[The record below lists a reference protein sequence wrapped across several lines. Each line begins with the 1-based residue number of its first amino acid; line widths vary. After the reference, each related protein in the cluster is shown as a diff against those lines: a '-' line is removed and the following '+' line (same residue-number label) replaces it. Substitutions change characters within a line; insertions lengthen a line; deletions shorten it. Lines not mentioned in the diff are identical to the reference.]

1 LLQRPRRPEETISV
15 EDSVGGFPLPP
26 TRAKSAGATNNFPD
40 MDCRAGSLKH
50 IGGDYD
56 KVLHTSC
63 TYM

>member
-1 LLQRPRRPEETISV
+1 V